1 MLLTT
6 SILIRHLTQTTNDL
20 TMKNKYRKMSVV
32 ITPDELTMDNKFTI
46 TEIKYLMNLMM
57 GDCHSSHSRLYAKLS
72 RMLEAYE

>member
-57 GDCHSSHSRLYAKLS
+57 
-72 RMLEAYE
+72 